1 MGIKSKNTG
10 AIANAT
16 GTSWEQWSATLE
28 SKNASALTHKEIA
41 ELAYAHMSETVQNS
55 GWWAQ
60 SVAVA
65 YEQQIGRRLP
75 GQAQDGTFQGSV
87 STTTDADLD
96 AALAKWEST
105 IAHLD
110 KFNSQALSD
119 PARTSS
125 SERWRYWR
133 ASFSDG
139 TKTQVDI
146 GLKGDKSSIAIN
158 VTKAKT
164 PDQLSDW
171 KSFWR
176 QILGEFKK

>member
-1 MGIKSKNTG
+1 MGIKSSNTG

-16 GTSWEQWSATLE
+16 GITWDRWSTTL
-28 SKNASALTHKEIA
+28 KDAKASEMTHKQIA
-41 ELAYAHMSETVQNS
+41 DLAFSHMPDSLQNP

-65 YEQQIGRRLP
+65 FEQEIGRRLP

-87 STTTDADLD
+87 STTTNDDLD
-96 AALAKWEST
+96 AALAKWIACVENLESFNGQR
-105 IAHLD
+105 LD
-110 KFNSQALSD
+110 A
-119 PARTSS
+119 PARTSG

-133 ASFSDG
+133 ASFNDE

-146 GLKGDKSSIAIN
+146 GLKGDKSSVAIN

-176 QILGEFKK
+176 QMLAEFKK